1 MKITING
8 KQETIQPCTISEFV
22 ASRGLSPDALVVEH
36 NQRIVKQD
44 AWGRVRLEENDTLEL
59 LSFVGGG

>member
-8 KQETIQPCTISEFV
+8 KSETIQPCSVGELV
-22 ASRGLSPDALVVEH
+22 RRKGLNSAALVVELNH
-36 NQRIVKQD
+36 QIVKQETWD
-44 AWGRVRLEENDTLEL
+44 TTQLNENDMLEL